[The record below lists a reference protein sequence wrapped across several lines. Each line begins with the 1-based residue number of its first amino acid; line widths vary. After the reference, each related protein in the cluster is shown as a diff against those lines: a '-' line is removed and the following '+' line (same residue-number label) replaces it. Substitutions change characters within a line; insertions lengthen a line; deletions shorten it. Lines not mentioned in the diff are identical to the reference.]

1 MTISWKPPADDGG
14 SPLTGYIIEMK
25 EANRQYWSVVNKVAA
40 SITSYS
46 IQELRQNAEY
56 DFRITAVNKIGHS
69 DPLTS
74 EVATMAK
81 SSFSKY

>member
-25 EANRQYWSVVNKVAA
+25 EANRQYWSMLNKVAA
-40 SITSYS
+40 SLTSYLV
-46 IQELRQNAEY
+46 QELRQNSEY

-69 DPLTS
+69 DPLLS
-74 EVATMAK
+74 EVPTMAK
-81 SSFSKY
+81 SSLSK